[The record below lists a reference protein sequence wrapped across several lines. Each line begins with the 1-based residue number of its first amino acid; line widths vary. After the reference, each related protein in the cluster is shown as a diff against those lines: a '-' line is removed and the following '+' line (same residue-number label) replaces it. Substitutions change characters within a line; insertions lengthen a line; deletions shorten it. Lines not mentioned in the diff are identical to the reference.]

1 MNVNPSCVVA
11 CWRHPLMKQCSRIMR
26 LTILFIII
34 GVLNASA
41 KSYGQISIQVKD
53 TPLSQVLEQIRKQ
66 SGYVFL
72 TNQQE
77 LGKYRITAQ
86 VMDADIKTVMDKVI
100 GKLPLQYRIID
111 RTIVI
116 KQKNT
121 TTENIIAS
129 DPETPADIEVSG
141 RVVDEKGAI
150 LEGASVWATK
160 GSFTQGTSS
169 DKNGNFTLKNIPD
182 DATLHISRLGYQQV
196 DINLKRAKLP
206 LTVTLKLSI
215 QKLDEVN
222 ITYKTGYQQ
231 ISKDRATG
239 SFVQISKEM
248 LERTPSTNLLDRIAY
263 VTSGL
268 VFDRKPTTGAMGERQ
283 TPYIIRGLSTI
294 QGNPHPLIVID
305 GFPYEESTQEGSNLY
320 MLLNDLNPNDV
331 QDVTIL
337 RDAAAA
343 SIWGSKA
350 GNGVIVITTKKGRF
364 NQAAR
369 VEFTSNISIKDKE
382 DLSYLSIMS
391 AADAVEVHKS
401 MYERGLYNPYDANYP
416 TQRNFG
422 VLPEA
427 AEVLLQLR
435 KGNIT
440 QQQAD
445 AKLAALAAYD
455 NRGDVEK
462 YLMQRGVD
470 QQYALNVS
478 GGTDRFTYYTSV
490 GVDQNRPT
498 NVGNSSS
505 RITLRSDNTY
515 KITKNLTLN
524 AYINYTQ
531 AKTINNGLDYMTM
544 LHSQPLYTRFVDEA
558 GNPVAIP
565 YKFRQTFVDTVAYPT
580 MLDWRFYP
588 TLENKNR
595 NNTGTNMDIRAGGSL
610 QYTLPAGFKLDV
622 SYQYQRI
629 SHELKNING
638 ANSFFTRDL
647 LNRFMGGTPTAVT
660 WPIQRGAVVY
670 YNNNT
675 QKMWQARAQ
684 LNYNKSF
691 GLHQVNAL
699 AGMDVSQKNIDGLS
713 DIWYGYNEETG
724 LFQSFINY
732 DQFYLTRPGSGQE
745 RITAGNNV
753 FGNVRR
759 QRSYF
764 ANAAYNYDNRYTF
777 TVSGRQDGANIFGV
791 KANQQLSPF
800 WSAGLLWNISNEKFY
815 DLKILSDLKFRAT
828 YGFNGNHKSAS
839 AFATITYTNNG
850 LTGYPAGQLTGWPN
864 PYLRWEKTKVVNLGL
879 DFGFVGNRVNGSIE
893 WYQKNGI
900 DLIGPVVND
909 PSTGIASYSGNQA
922 NIRGRGIDLMLSS
935 RNLTGALQWNTN
947 FTFSYNSNKV
957 TAYEVKPMAGQML
970 GGGQPVVGRQ
980 LWGLYS
986 YKWAGLDATGK
997 PQGILADTVASYQK
1011 VMGFTGPNPNTKPED
1026 LLYHGT
1032 STPRVSGNILNN
1044 ISYKGFDISFNI
1056 TYAYDYFF
1064 RRTSVN
1070 YNNLFP
1076 ISGNGGTYAQ
1086 SITHKD
1092 YAKRW
1097 KKEGDEAFTSV
1108 PAMPASS
1115 DFNLNSFYTSSA
1127 VLVSPGDHI
1136 RLRDIRI
1143 GYDLSR
1149 LPINKLVKRA
1159 HLTAT
1164 ISNLGI
1170 LWKANDQGLD
1180 PDYASREIPAAK
1192 SYTIGLQL
1200 QF

>member
-1 MNVNPSCVVA
+1 
-11 CWRHPLMKQCSRIMR
+11 MR
-26 LTILFIII
+26 LTILLLII
-34 GVLNASA
+34 GVLNVHA
-41 KSYGQISIQVKD
+41 KSYGQITIQVKD
-53 TPLSQVLEQIRKQ
+53 SPLSQVLEQIRLQ

-77 LGKYRITAQ
+77 LGKYKVTAQ
-86 VMDADIKTVMDKVI
+86 IQNADIKTVMDKVI
-100 GKLPLQYRIID
+100 GQLPLQYRIIEK
-111 RTIVI
+111 TIVI
-116 KQKNT
+116 KQKPAAAT
-121 TTENIIAS
+121 HQIISNEPAS
-129 DPETPADIEVSG
+129 APIEISG
-141 RVVDEKGAI
+141 RVLDEKGVP
-150 LEGASVWATK
+150 LEGCSIWITRSE
-160 GSFTQGTSS
+160 GDHGTSS
-169 DKNGNFTLKNIPD
+169 DKNGNFLLKDVPQ
-182 DATLHISRLGYQQV
+182 DATLHVSRMGYQQV
-196 DINLKRAKLP
+196 NINLKRAKLP
-206 LTVTLKLSI
+206 LTVTLRVSI
-215 QKLDEVN
+215 QKLDEVA

-239 SFVQISKEM
+239 SFVQISREM

-305 GFPYEESTQEGSNLY
+305 GFPYEETTQEGSNLH
-320 MLLNDLNPNDV
+320 LILNDLNPNDV

-343 SIWGSKA
+343 SIWGAKA

-369 VEFTSNISIKDKE
+369 VEFNTNISIKDKE
-382 DLSYLSIMS
+382 DLSYLNIMS

-401 MYERGLYNPYDANYP
+401 MYERGLYNPYDGNYP

-440 QQQAD
+440 QEQAD

-455 NRGDVEK
+455 YRDDVEK
-462 YLMQRGVD
+462 YLMQRGID
-470 QQYALNVS
+470 QQYAINVS

-490 GVDQNRPT
+490 GVDQNRAT
-498 NVGNSSS
+498 NIGNSNN

-515 KITKNLTLN
+515 RVSKNLTLN
-524 AYINYTQ
+524 AFINYTQ
-531 AKTINNGLDYMTM
+531 AKNINNGLDYMTM
-544 LHSQPLYTRFVDEA
+544 LLSQPLYTKIVDES

-565 YKFRQTFVDTVAYPT
+565 YKFRQTFVDTVTYPNL
-580 MLDWRFYP
+580 LDWRFYP
-588 TLENKNR
+588 TLENKYR

-610 QYTLPAGFKLDV
+610 QYTLPAGFKLDL

-629 SHELKNING
+629 AHETKNING
-638 ANSFFTRDL
+638 QNSFFTRDL
-647 LNRFMGGTPTAVT
+647 LNRFMGGTPTATT

-675 QKMWQARAQ
+675 QKSWQARGQ
-684 LNYNKSF
+684 LNYNRSF

-699 AGMDVSQKNIDGLS
+699 AGMDISQKNIDGLA

-732 DQFYLTRPGSGQE
+732 DQFYPTRPATSQE

-764 ANAAYNYDNRYTF
+764 ANAAYTYDNRYTLS
-777 TVSGRQDGANIFGV
+777 VSGRQDGANIFGV

-800 WSAGLLWNISNEKFY
+800 WSAGLLWNIAHEKFY
-815 DLKILSDLKFRAT
+815 KLAILSDLKFRAT
-828 YGFNGNHKSAS
+828 YGFNGNYKNAS

-850 LTGYPAGQLTGWPN
+850 TTGLPAGQLTGWPN

-879 DFGFVGNRVNGSIE
+879 DFGFTGNRINGSIE
-893 WYQKNGI
+893 WYQKDGI
-900 DLIGPVVND
+900 DLIGAVVND
-909 PSTGIASYSGNQA
+909 PSSGIASYSGNQA
-922 NIRGRGIDLMLSS
+922 RIRGRGIDIMLSS
-935 RNLTGALQWNTN
+935 RNLTGALQWNTS

-957 TAYEVKPMAGQML
+957 TAYDAKYITGQVL

-986 YKWAGLDATGK
+986 YKWAGLDANGR
-997 PQGILADTVASYQK
+997 PQGILADTVATYQK

-1026 LLYHGT
+1026 LNYHGT
-1032 STPRVSGNILNN
+1032 SNPLYSGNILNAV
-1044 ISYKGFDISFNI
+1044 SYKGFDISFNI
-1056 TYAYDYFF
+1056 TYAYAYYF

-1070 YNNLFP
+1070 YNNLLP
-1076 ISGNGGTYAQ
+1076 VNGNGGTYAQ

-1097 KKEGDEAFTSV
+1097 KKAGDEAFTSV
-1108 PAMPASS
+1108 PAMPAGS
-1115 DFNLNSFYTSSA
+1115 DFNLNSFYSSAA
-1127 VLVSPGDHI
+1127 VLVEPGDHI

-1149 LPINKLVKRA
+1149 LPINKIVKRA

-1164 ISNLGI
+1164 VSNLGI
-1170 LWKANDQGLD
+1170 LWRANDQGLD
-1180 PDYASREIPAAK
+1180 PDFASREIPAAK
-1192 SYTIGLQL
+1192 TYTIGLQV